1 MPQVIKRAQ
10 VFFRKP
16 CPSLSVGGRP

>member
-16 CPSLSVGGRP
+16 CPSLAVGGRP